1 MSDVRRVIGQG
12 RARTSPR
19 PAWRG
24 GLFHGSLLL
33 DQVDP
38 LGTSLVRFDV
48 RAPHLVEPPQN
59 VVEVT
64 GREGEA
70 ATVHS
75 PPHRSTVDGTC
86 DGRGGTPVP
95 CGAQPSPRRRPRGPL
110 VLQQT
115 FQHIDRA
122 VERRP
127 PGTVHRLAVPSAIG
141 SCSLRSLSTTAFMSW
156 PKYEPNATARLGLS
170 GDERLAAVPLRV
182 LADQGHRAASLVTCG
197 VQPHVPQTTTTCW
210 RWRSTRGSTCRH
222 PLTV

>member
-1 MSDVRRVIGQG
+1 MCDGSSD
-12 RARTSPR
+12 RAALVQVQDPHGAEGCSTARFFSTRSIPSAHRSSGSTS
-19 PAWRG
+19 A
-24 GLFHGSLLL
+24 LACS
-33 DQVDP
+33 
-38 LGTSLVRFDV
+38 
-48 RAPHLVEPPQN
+48 RAPAELRRSN
-59 VVEVT
+59 GA
-64 GREGEA
+64 GRRSG
-70 ATVHS
+70 ATAHS